1 MRRTADGAEHMRR
14 GSRPL
19 SARGARGGRYPAE
32 VEVEEH
38 AVRLGTAEGHE
49 RVYTAGQPEAET
61 ERYRRA
67 SGIPVAPVLAQQ
79 CNEVAAS
86 LGVKPLT

>member
-1 MRRTADGAEHMRR
+1 M
-14 GSRPL
+14 P
-19 SARGARGGRYPAE
+19 
-32 VEVEEH
+32 
-38 AVRLGTAEGHE
+38 TAEGHE

-61 ERYRRA
+61 ERHRRV

-86 LGVKPLT
+86 LGIKPLT